1 MVGVVGLLL
10 SKYNIGNNAVRTTPL
25 QCKTVMSH
33 DLLVYIPCVLYD
45 LTFLKMNEEVRSSS
59 WVLAL
64 TPCAR
69 FGDFFVARLHGD
81 K

>member
-1 MVGVVGLLL
+1 MLSLVAVVG
-10 SKYNIGNNAVRTTPL
+10 SVKYIGNNAVRTRL

-33 DLLVYIPCVLYD
+33 DLLVYTPCVLSD
-45 LTFLKMNEEVRSSS
+45 LTFLKINEEVRSSS